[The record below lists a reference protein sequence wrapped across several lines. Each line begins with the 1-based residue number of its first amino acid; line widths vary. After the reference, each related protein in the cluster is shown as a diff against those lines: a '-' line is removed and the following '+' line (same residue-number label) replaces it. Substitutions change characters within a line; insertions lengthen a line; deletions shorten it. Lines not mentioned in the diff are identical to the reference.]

1 MADPS
6 MVVSF
11 LVSIT
16 SWFTPTTLFLFV
28 NLVIRIIVITSSRKP
43 HPQHD
48 QLGPHYSPQ
57 LARPPSLIHRVNRCW
72 DLSHTSKTK
81 VIDNSVTEPDLK
93 LGLDSNNQ
101 LKRSKLETKKT
112 TSKKTETVERRRPE
126 TTMPKRTASFDDDDE
141 GQLKLQRLD
150 SFLRYKEMLKLQEKI
165 EKPYFIF
172 YAGDLRV

>member
-16 SWFTPTTLFLFV
+16 SWFTPPLSS
-28 NLVIRIIVITSSRKP
+28 SSRKP

-72 DLSHTSKTK
+72 DLSHTSSQIPTALPENRNKAEEEQVGDK
-81 VIDNSVTEPDLK
+81 ENYGESEKSMAISE
-93 LGLDSNNQ
+93 
-101 LKRSKLETKKT
+101 E
-112 TSKKTETVERRRPE
+112 KTETVERRRPE
-126 TTMPKRTASFDDDDE
+126 TTRPKRTASFDDDDE

-172 YAGDLRV
+172 YAGYLQV